1 MFLFGK
7 NDVKVVGPRECGIAV
22 EKPIQMPYLI
32 KGQRYS
38 LKGVACDGFEMPSK
52 TYELV
57 GIVEEYGGTPI
68 QSVVMKQVEG
78 EQDVIFTL
86 SKYDC
91 ECLGIEYEQGLQLWP
106 KQMKWEMVKDECPF
120 DPNDLSTLPRSDIDN
135 TIRCATIVVRGFG
148 HTTDGAV
155 LSPDGRIFDWGDFH
169 KRLRITCNK
178 PILLDGRVAYA
189 KGQGFNT
196 WFELRPPFSQYPYSD
211 GITSMGH
218 VHIYLDF
225 SAEALNVETID
236 GRIGWDPSQ
245 LKGMDICD
253 IFSFGFDSEGLL
265 TEDETRQKQELE
277 RERKE
282 RLQMQ
287 QQVYAKIANEAY
299 NSVYGRVNQSLY
311 QKYGYHESSKY
322 AATRSA
328 MPWEEE
334 RWAANMKRIS
344 ENMETLKERI
354 EALKTYL

>member
-22 EKPIQMPYLI
+22 EKPIQMPYFI

-68 QSVVMKQVEG
+68 QSVIMKQVEG

-120 DPNDLSTLPRSDIDN
+120 DPNDLSTLPRSEIDN
-135 TIRCATIVVRGFG
+135 TIRSATIVVKGFG

-155 LSPDGRIFDWGDFH
+155 LSPDGKIFDWGDLK
-169 KRLRITCNK
+169 KRLRITWSK
-178 PILLDGRVAYA
+178 QILHDGRAAYA
-189 KGQGFNT
+189 KGQEFNG
-196 WFELRPPFSQYPYSD
+196 WSVMRPPMFQYPYSD
-211 GITSMGH
+211 CVTSTGR
-218 VHIYLDF
+218 IYAYLNF
-225 SAEALNVETID
+225 SDIAWNVETID
-236 GRIGWDPSQ
+236 GRIGLEPSQ
-245 LKGMDICD
+245 LKGMRIYDM
-253 IFSFGFDSEGLL
+253 FSFGFDSEGLL
-265 TEDETRQKQELE
+265 TEDEIRQKQEA
-277 RERKE
+277 ERKRNE
-282 RLQMQ
+282 QLQRQ

-299 NSVYGRVNQSLY
+299 NSVYGRVKRQ
-311 QKYGYHESSKY
+311 QYGYYESSKY

-328 MPWEEE
+328 TPWEEE

-344 ENMETLKERI
+344 ENIERLKERI
-354 EALKTYL
+354 ETLKTYL